1 MATALDAGLTLLKGS
16 FPQIDGSVTNLQATL
31 PIVIEAYKSEQTKA
45 KEAEAKVAQLTAENA
60 SIRGNVD
67 TIGAEKTKEVDELR
81 RAAVAQ
87 KVRGHGALDAG
98 GVLARLRPAVT
109 YEKIGAANLARNLCA
124 AAGVAVG
131 EVEDGEPLA
140 FYAADPGRNALQHL
154 ARVYAWHGAL
164 AGVDAENR
172 FFARQIN
179 AAVAESAL
187 RHGRETLAVRQCQGA
202 ENIEAIVFAGESA
215 APSASAATALR
226 PVSDFFAGNRPDGPD
241 LRHRWHFVP
250 ALRTATAAAK
260 AGAAALRQQRAM
272 LRRGVLEVFLQPALR
287 PGAVFEVQDQPA
299 GLERGPFWLTGVI
312 HRLTP
317 AGGRSRLHYAG
328 GGAAFDPAALLGA
341 LLGSVF

>member
-1 MATALDAGLTLLKGS
+1 MSGLLTPTLTLDVGS
-16 FPQIDGSVTNLQATL
+16 QQWTTQVLALEVHLAAAPLLNVLSARLPADAPLSANPGDAVRLMLDNGEQQATVFSGWL
-31 PIVIEAYKSEQTKA
+31 EAICRSHQ
-45 KEAEAKVAQLTAENA
+45 Q
-60 SIRGNVD
+60 I
-67 TIGAEKTKEVDELR
+67 ELR
-81 RAAVAQ
+81 
-87 KVRGHGALDAG
+87 ALDAG

-124 AAGVAVG
+124 AAGVDVG

-154 ARVYAWHGAL
+154 ARVYAWNGAL

-215 APSASAATALR
+215 ASSASAATALR

-241 LRHRWHFVP
+241 LRHRWQFAP
-250 ALRTATAAAK
+250 ALRTAPAAAK
-260 AGAAALRQQRAM
+260 AGAAALRQQRAL
-272 LRRGVLEVFLQPALR
+272 LRRGVLEVFL
-287 PGAVFEVQDQPA
+287 
-299 GLERGPFWLTGVI
+299 
-312 HRLTP
+312 
-317 AGGRSRLHYAG
+317 
-328 GGAAFDPAALLGA
+328 
-341 LLGSVF
+341 

>member
-1 MATALDAGLTLLKGS
+1 MSGLLTPSLTLDVGRQQWTTQVLALELHLAAAPLLNVLSARLPADAPLSADPGDAVRLTLDNGEQRALVFS
-16 FPQIDGSVTNLQATL
+16 GTLEAICRSHRQI
-31 PIVIEAYKSEQTKA
+31 
-45 KEAEAKVAQLTAENA
+45 
-60 SIRGNVD
+60 
-67 TIGAEKTKEVDELR
+67 ELR
-81 RAAVAQ
+81 
-87 KVRGHGALDAG
+87 ALDAG